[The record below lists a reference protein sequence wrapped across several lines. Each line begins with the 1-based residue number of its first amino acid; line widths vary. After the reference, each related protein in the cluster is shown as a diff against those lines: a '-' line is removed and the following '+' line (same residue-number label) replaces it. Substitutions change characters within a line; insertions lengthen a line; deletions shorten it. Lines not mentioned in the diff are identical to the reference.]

1 MIQDALQGE
10 VTETARRLVGW
21 LLASGEVAL
30 LAVALFVLALSAA
43 KLVELVLRAVLRR
56 TALDAWA
63 GRLGLDSLL
72 GGPAAGRPLT
82 WIVSRIAFLVTL
94 LFVAQ
99 VTADALGLSAV
110 AGLMSRV
117 LAYAPRVIAAG
128 VILLAGT
135 AAAGYA
141 RRVVIRAAG
150 DSGIEYASA
159 LGGIVFAVILFALGL
174 MAIAQLQI
182 SIDAVW
188 LVTGWLLG
196 GLALALGLSFGLGA
210 RDITRNILA
219 GFYARRIFRI
229 GQTVELQ
236 GQRGVLLSIT
246 PTNAL
251 IDQDDA
257 VVSISNSRLLGDV
270 VRQPK

>member
-1 MIQDALQGE
+1 MIEEILQGE
-10 VTETARRLVGW
+10 LAEATERIVGW
-21 LLASGEVAL
+21 LLASGEALVLGLVL
-30 LAVALFVLALSAA
+30 LALAVLAA
-43 KLVELVLRAVLRR
+43 KVVELVLRGLLRR
-56 TALDAWA
+56 TFVDAWA
-63 GRLGLDSLL
+63 ERLGLDRLL
-72 GGPAAGRPLT
+72 GGADSGRTLS
-82 WIVSRIAFLVTL
+82 WAIARVGFVVTL

-99 VTADALGLSAV
+99 VAADALGLPAV
-110 AGLMSRV
+110 AQLVSQLLVYTPRV
-117 LAYAPRVIAAG
+117 LAAG
-128 VILLAGT
+128 VILMAGT

-141 RRVVIRAAG
+141 RRTVISAAG

-174 MAIAQLQI
+174 MAISQLQI
-182 SIDAVW
+182 STDAVW

-196 GLALALGLSFGLGA
+196 GLALAIGLSFGLGA

-251 IDQDDA
+251 IDQEDA
-257 VVSISNSRLLGDV
+257 VVSISNSRLIGDV